1 MRRLAAAHTLGLILA
16 LTLLA
21 SGAPALHEHRAAEP
35 ALYDDECSLSLPGA
49 SWIEVGLPRAVALVT
64 PLPPVDIALP
74 ATPRGSSEA
83 PLLASGPRGP
93 PIAG

>member
-1 MRRLAAAHTLGLILA
+1 MNRTAGARMLALILT

-21 SGAPALHEHRAAEP
+21 AGAPALHEHRAAES
-35 ALYDDECSLSLPGA
+35 ALYDDECSLSLLGA
-49 SWIEVGLPRAVALVT
+49 SWIEVGLPRVVALIT
-64 PLPPVDIALP
+64 PLLPVGITLL

-83 PLLASGPRGP
+83 PLPPSGPRGP